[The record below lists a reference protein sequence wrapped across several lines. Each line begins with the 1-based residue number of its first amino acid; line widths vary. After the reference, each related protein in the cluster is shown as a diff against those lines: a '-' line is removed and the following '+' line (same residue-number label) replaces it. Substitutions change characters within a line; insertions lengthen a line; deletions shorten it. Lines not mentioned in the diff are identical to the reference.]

1 MAKLETAIGEALQ
14 TPEIQ
19 KRWKDDLGLDMPP
32 PGRAGFK
39 AFLEA
44 DRREWAP
51 AVKASGV
58 KLD

>member
-1 MAKLETAIGEALQ
+1 LQ
-14 TPEIQ
+14 APDIQ
-19 KRWKDDLGLDMPP
+19 KRWQDDLGLDMPP

-39 AFLEA
+39 EFLEA
-44 DRREWAP
+44 DRKAWAP